1 MVSDLENIPDISFI
15 DDLDVTDIQNQ
26 MISDFETKYEEITG
40 NKIKLAKADPYRL
53 ILYACS
59 MQQFQ
64 ALKFLDEMGKQNLL
78 KYAETA
84 FLDQIG
90 ALRGIKRLEGSAAV
104 TTLRFLLPSERN
116 SVTAIPTETRVNG
129 GDFYFSTDKYAEIP
143 AGELYVDVPATC
155 TEIGADANGLMPG
168 ELNALVDS
176 VPWIDSVSNLTET
189 SGGADEED
197 DDNFSDRI
205 YLAPASYS
213 VAGPEDAYKYFV
225 KEANA
230 DITDVSVTS
239 PSGGVVDIRFI
250 LRDGELP
257 TGDLI
262 EEVKEYVSAA
272 DKRPLTDKVEVAAPD
287 TVEYEINVEYWI
299 PETKKSIAASV
310 QSEIEEAITEYI
322 SWQNSTIG
330 RDINPS
336 ELIYKMI
343 NAGAKRVEVTNPVYQ
358 DIGDTEIAQ
367 ISNISVTYGGVEN
380 GG

>member
-129 GDFYFSTDKYAEIP
+129 GDFYFSTDQYAEIP

-155 TEIGADANGLMPG
+155 TETGADANGLMPG

-299 PETKKSIAASV
+299 PETKKSVAASV

>member
-1 MVSDLENIPDISFI
+1 MVSDLENIPDITFI
-15 DDLDVTDIQNQ
+15 DDLDVKDIQDQ
-26 MISDFETKYEEITG
+26 MVRDYEEKYEEITG
-40 NKIKLAKADPYRL
+40 EKANLAKADPYRL

-104 TTLRFLLPSERN
+104 TTLRFLLPSERS
-116 SVTAIPTETRVNG
+116 SVTAIPSETRVNG
-129 GDFYFSTDKYAEIP
+129 GDFYFATDQYAEIA

-155 TEIGADANGLMPG
+155 TETGADANGLMPG

-176 VPWIDSVSNLTET
+176 VPWIDSVSNITET
-189 SGGADEED
+189 SGGADEEN

-257 TGDLI
+257 TDDLI
-262 EEVKEYVSAA
+262 EEVKEYVSAT

-287 TVEYEINVEYWI
+287 TVEYEINVEYWL
-299 PETKKSIAASV
+299 PEEKKSIAASV
-310 QSEIEEAITEYI
+310 QSEIDNAIAEYI

-336 ELIYKMI
+336 ELIYKMV
-343 NAGAKRVEVTNPVYQ
+343 NAGAKRVTVTSPTYQ

-367 ISNISVTYGGVEN
+367 ISNLSVTYGGVEN

>member
-26 MISDFETKYEEITG
+26 MISEFETKYEEITG

-129 GDFYFSTDKYAEIP
+129 GDFYFSTDQYAEIP

-155 TEIGADANGLMPG
+155 TETGADANGLMPG

-230 DITDVSVTS
+230 DITDVSVTA
-239 PSGGVVDIRFI
+239 PSGGVVDI
-250 LRDGELP
+250 
-257 TGDLI
+257 
-262 EEVKEYVSAA
+262 
-272 DKRPLTDKVEVAAPD
+272 
-287 TVEYEINVEYWI
+287 
-299 PETKKSIAASV
+299 
-310 QSEIEEAITEYI
+310 
-322 SWQNSTIG
+322 
-330 RDINPS
+330 
-336 ELIYKMI
+336 
-343 NAGAKRVEVTNPVYQ
+343 
-358 DIGDTEIAQ
+358 
-367 ISNISVTYGGVEN
+367 
-380 GG
+380 

>member
-1 MVSDLENIPDISFI
+1 MVSELENIPDVSFI
-15 DDLDVTDIQNQ
+15 DDLDVTDIQDQ
-26 MISDFETKYEEITG
+26 MMSDFEEKYEEITG
-40 NKIKLAKADPYRL
+40 ESISLAKADPYRI

-78 KYAETA
+78 KYAEKA
-84 FLDQIG
+84 FLDQVG
-90 ALRGIKRLEGSAAV
+90 AIRGIKRLKGSAAV
-104 TTLRFLLPSERN
+104 STLRFILASERS
-116 SVTAIPTETRVNG
+116 SVTSIAEGTRVNG
-129 GDFYFSTDKYAEIP
+129 GDLYFATDQYAEIP

-176 VPWIDSVSNLTET
+176 VPFVDSVSNITET
-189 SGGADEED
+189 SGGTDEED

-205 YLAPASYS
+205 FLAPASYS

-230 DITDVSVTS
+230 DIADVSLIS

-250 LRDGELP
+250 LEGGVLP
-257 TGDLI
+257 SDDLI
-262 EEVKEYVSAA
+262 KEVKEYVSA
-272 DKRPLTDKVEVAAPD
+272 KNRRPLTDNVEVAAPD
-287 TVEYEINVEYWI
+287 TVEYEINVKYWI
-299 PETKKSIAASV
+299 SESKKSIAASV
-310 QSEIEEAITEYI
+310 QSEIEKAIDEYI

-343 NAGAKRVEVTNPVYQ
+343 SAGAKRVEVTSPEYQ

-367 ISNISVTYGGVEN
+367 ISNLSLVYGGVEN

>member
-1 MVSDLENIPDISFI
+1 MVSDLENIPDVTFI
-15 DDLDVTDIQNQ
+15 DDLDVKDIQDQ
-26 MISDFETKYEEITG
+26 MVRDYEEKYEEITG
-40 NKIKLAKADPYRL
+40 EKANLAKADPYRL

-59 MQQFQ
+59 MQQIQ

-116 SVTAIPTETRVNG
+116 SVTAIPAETRVNG
-129 GDFYFSTDKYAEIP
+129 GDFYFSTDQYAEIP

-176 VPWIDSVSNLTET
+176 VPWIDSVSNITET
-189 SGGADEED
+189 SGGSDEED

-225 KEANA
+225 KESNA
-230 DITDVSVTS
+230 SITDVSVTS

-250 LRDGELP
+250 LEGGTLP
-257 TGDLI
+257 TDDLI
-262 EEVKEYVSAA
+262 EDVKEYVSAA

-299 PETKKSIAASV
+299 PEAKKSIAASV
-310 QSEIEEAITEYI
+310 QEEVEKAINEYI

-343 NAGAKRVEVTNPVYQ
+343 SAGAKRVEVRSPAYQ

-367 ISNISVTYGGVEN
+367 ISNLSVEYGGVEN